1 MIIRTHA
8 PARAA
13 LIGNPS
19 DGYFGKTISFAFSDF
34 QATVTLW
41 ESPKLTILPSARD
54 TETFDSIEHLSQSV
68 RLFGYYGGI
77 RLIKAAIK
85 TFYQYVSTHGIH
97 LDRRNFTIQYES
109 TIPGLVGMAG
119 SSAIVTATYRALQTF
134 YGVSIPKPELANII
148 RSTEEKELG
157 IAAGL
162 QDRVIQVY
170 GGLVYMDF
178 NRELLEGR
186 GYGDYI
192 RLDPSLLPPVYVAYR
207 TDLSEVSGV
216 YHNNLKARYNA
227 GDPAVVGAMKFW
239 ADITEEARG
248 CLERHDYK
256 RLSELMD
263 QNFDKRVEVSQV
275 SPDNLRMVKAARAC
289 GASAKFTGSGGAIVG
304 LYDGEEMLRTLE
316 EELAKISVKV
326 LRPTLAP
333 FSE

>member
-1 MIIRTHA
+1 M
-8 PARAA
+8 
-13 LIGNPS
+13 
-19 DGYFGKTISFAFSDF
+19 KTIE
-34 QATVTLW
+34 V
-41 ESPKLTILPSARD
+41 
-54 TETFDSIEHLSQSV
+54 V
-68 RLFGYYGGI
+68 
-77 RLIKAAIK
+77 AAI
-85 TFYQYVSTHGIH
+85 IH
-97 LDRRNFTIQYES
+97 KNGRI
-109 TIPGLVGMAG
+109 
-119 SSAIVTATYRALQTF
+119 
-134 YGVSIPKPELANII
+134 LA
-148 RSTEEKELG
+148 
-157 IAAGL
+157 A
-162 QDRVIQVY
+162 Q
-170 GGLVYMDF
+170 
-178 NRELLEGR
+178 R

-275 SPDNLRMVKAARAC
+275 SPDNLRMVKTARAC

-316 EELAKISVKV
+316 TELAKISVKV